1 MQTLQTV
8 LIIFTAVTSIAV
20 LIQACVMLGM
30 YLVVRKATDEV
41 HLLSDQ
47 LKQHLVPTLS
57 TARNLVE
64 DLSPKVKVAASNL
77 VQATGVVRSQSEHI
91 NKTVGHVADLAQ
103 AQASRVDEMATAVLD
118 GITQATASVQ
128 HGVSAPLK
136 QVSGIL
142 NGLRAG
148 VGVLRK
154 KERPVVHI
162 VERDG
167 SNSV

>member
-30 YLVVRKATDEV
+30 YLVVRKTTDEV

-64 DLSPKVKVAASNL
+64 DISPKVKVAASNL
-77 VQATGVVRSQSEHI
+77 VQATSVVRSQSEHI

-103 AQASRVDEMATAVLD
+103 AQA
-118 GITQATASVQ
+118 
-128 HGVSAPLK
+128 
-136 QVSGIL
+136 
-142 NGLRAG
+142 
-148 VGVLRK
+148 
-154 KERPVVHI
+154 
-162 VERDG
+162 
-167 SNSV
+167 